1 MSNSISEHSNGMQ
14 NNNSELRTPNSEL
27 NNNFKLQTMKE
38 LIGTLEAKGIRFAIA
53 ISRFNSFI
61 TDQLLLGAVDCIT
74 RHGGS
79 DEQITVARVPG
90 ANELPLI
97 ADKLAASGNYD
108 VIIAMGAV
116 IRGATPHADL
126 INGQVSKSLA
136 QIAIERGVPV
146 INSVICADNIE
157 QAIERAGT
165 KAGNKGWDGAQ
176 AAMEMANLFKQ
187 I

>member
-1 MSNSISEHSNGMQ
+1 MAYTEFNG
-14 NNNSELRTPNSEL
+14 ELS
-27 NNNFKLQTMKE
+27 
-38 LIGTLEAKGIRFAIA
+38 AKDTNFAIV

-61 TDQLLLGAVDCIT
+61 TEQLLIGAIDCIV

-79 DEQITVARVPG
+79 KDNITVVRVPG
-90 ANELPLI
+90 ANELPMV
-97 ADKLAASGNYD
+97 ADKIASAKKAD
-108 VIIAMGAV
+108 AIIAMGAV

-126 INGQVSKSLA
+126 INSQVSKSLA
-136 QIAIERGVPV
+136 QVALSRCVPV

-176 AAMEMANLFKQ
+176 AAMEMASLYRQ
-187 I
+187 LG

>member
-1 MSNSISEHSNGMQ
+1 MAYTEFSGNLTAEGVS
-14 NNNSELRTPNSEL
+14 
-27 NNNFKLQTMKE
+27 
-38 LIGTLEAKGIRFAIA
+38 FAIV

-61 TDQLLLGAVDCIT
+61 TEQLLIGALDCIE

-79 DEQITVARVPG
+79 KEQVTVARVPG
-90 ANELPLI
+90 ANELPMV
-97 ADKLAASGNYD
+97 ADKLAATGKFGA
-108 VIIAMGAV
+108 IIAMGAV

-126 INGQVSKSLA
+126 INSQVSKSLA
-136 QIAIERGVPV
+136 QVSIERGVPV

-176 AAMEMANLFKQ
+176 AAMEMASLYKQ
-187 I
+187 LG